1 MNVTNIDSSFDYV
14 FTAIRGIQARKE
26 FYAIMCPLRLIPRI
40 FIFDENGLTPEL
52 RSQRVLNKSRIPELT
67 RYIADNPS
75 EYVFSA
81 ITASIDGD
89 VRFVPLSDSGT
100 RRDVGKLVVPMTS
113 RFLINDGQ
121 HRRAAIEEA
130 LKVNPELGDETI
142 SVVLF
147 VDFGLKRSQ
156 QMFADLNKHAVRPT
170 KSLGILYDHR
180 DSMAKLARALVNT
193 VSVFRGMT
201 DMERTSLSNR
211 SINIFT
217 LSSIYQATS
226 SLLNKARNEAISPK
240 DIKLA
245 TDFWTEVSRHIPEWK
260 LAAERKLNSSDLRE
274 DYIHAHGL
282 ALQALG
288 IAGAELLTR
297 FPNCWRSRL
306 DRIGKVDWSRSNT
319 RLWEG
324 RAMNGGKVSKA
335 RDNIILTANI
345 LKRYLEVPLSKD
357 EEETE
362 SRFRKRHDE

>member
-1 MNVTNIDSSFDYV
+1 MDVTNIESSFDYV
-14 FTAIRGIQARKE
+14 FTAIRGIQAKKE
-26 FYAIMCPLRLIPRI
+26 FYSIMCPLRLIPKI
-40 FIFDENGLTPEL
+40 FLFNENGLTPEL
-52 RSQRVLNKSRIPELT
+52 RSQRILNKSRIPEIT

-81 ITASIDGD
+81 ITASIDGE
-89 VRFVPLSDSGT
+89 VRFVPLAETGSN
-100 RRDVGKLVVPMTS
+100 RDVGKLVIPMTAK
-113 RFLINDGQ
+113 FLINDGQ

-130 LKVNPELGDETI
+130 LKDSPELEDETI

-147 VDFGLKRSQ
+147 IDFGLKRSQ

-180 DSMAKLARALVNT
+180 DSLAKLARALTNNVP
-193 VSVFRGMT
+193 VFNGMT
-201 DMERTSLSNR
+201 DMEKTSLSNR
-211 SINIFT
+211 SIKIFT
-217 LSSIYQATS
+217 LSSIYQATG
-226 SLLNKARNEAISPK
+226 SLLNKTKNEAITLE
-240 DIKLA
+240 DERLA
-245 TDFWTEVSRHIPEWK
+245 TDFWKEVSKQIPDWR

-306 DRIGKVDWSRSNT
+306 DRIGKVDWSRTNT

-335 RDNIILTANI
+335 RDNIILTANV

-362 SRFRKRHDE
+362 SRFRKRHNE